1 MRKAC
6 GGAAVIPRVSMLDIY
21 VSHGLISREPP
32 RVRANWGYI
41 ILTRDTFTAAQY
53 WRSLGLRPDR
63 GIQESIW

>member
-1 MRKAC
+1 MTPAF
-6 GGAAVIPRVSMLDIY
+6 SMLDIY

-32 RVRANWGYI
+32 HVLANCGYI

-53 WRSLGLRPDR
+53 WSSLGLRPDR